1 MTSFLFNNQSTRLLG
16 AALILL
22 GTTALPSEATTLTGF
37 TTTGNMMA
45 GMRVT
50 ASFVDGFSESV
61 TWQSTG
67 SISGGAFGSGW
78 SLTESDNSFDSP
90 WTFSNTNKGITSLV
104 IDAIPGN
111 SVFDN
116 VAKEEITSG
125 SADGWGFETLAGQ
138 SPNSSIYSD
147 PIDISRGD
155 LFGKLSLYW
164 NSGFTG
170 TMKFRAD
177 TDTGSSKDPVKPRDP
192 VARDTPPTVDF
203 SLDTIYEGQSASTTL
218 FATQP
223 GENAIAFFLN
233 GDNLGTDFQRSG
245 TRSSPITDLGFFDD
259 NGEYTYTA
267 LARDE
272 NGRYSTPATKTLTV
286 LNLPPALASLD
297 IPTIYE
303 GQSAS
308 AFMTATDPGADAIS
322 FFLNDND
329 VGTDPSTS
337 GTRSIT
343 ADLGV
348 FADNTLVPYTG
359 YALDKDGAWSDPVDG
374 TLRVLN
380 LPPTL
385 NRFRLSSNVISQGE
399 SVSALLAS
407 TDPGADSINFLI
419 NGKRVGTNPNTSGIR
434 RLSTDLGT
442 FTDVGTYTFGA
453 VARDKDRAF
462 SNRLFRTV
470 TVVNVAPTITS
481 ITDSLMLT
489 VGDLFDFTADA
500 TDPGINDLLTYNW
513 DLNGDGI
520 FDDFTGSSGQWSFAD
535 PGIHQVGLEVSDGND
550 GYNYAYFTVE
560 TNLGETPADPD
571 PNPGSAC
578 GAF

>member
-67 SISGGAFGSGW
+67 SSSGGAFGSGW

-245 TRSSPITDLGFFDD
+245 TRSSPITDL
-259 NGEYTYTA
+259 
-267 LARDE
+267 
-272 NGRYSTPATKTLTV
+272 
-286 LNLPPALASLD
+286 
-297 IPTIYE
+297 
-303 GQSAS
+303 
-308 AFMTATDPGADAIS
+308 
-322 FFLNDND
+322 
-329 VGTDPSTS
+329 
-337 GTRSIT
+337 
-343 ADLGV
+343 
-348 FADNTLVPYTG
+348 
-359 YALDKDGAWSDPVDG
+359 
-374 TLRVLN
+374 
-380 LPPTL
+380 
-385 NRFRLSSNVISQGE
+385 
-399 SVSALLAS
+399 
-407 TDPGADSINFLI
+407 
-419 NGKRVGTNPNTSGIR
+419 
-434 RLSTDLGT
+434 
-442 FTDVGTYTFGA
+442 
-453 VARDKDRAF
+453 
-462 SNRLFRTV
+462 
-470 TVVNVAPTITS
+470 
-481 ITDSLMLT
+481 
-489 VGDLFDFTADA
+489 
-500 TDPGINDLLTYNW
+500 
-513 DLNGDGI
+513 
-520 FDDFTGSSGQWSFAD
+520 
-535 PGIHQVGLEVSDGND
+535 
-550 GYNYAYFTVE
+550 
-560 TNLGETPADPD
+560 
-571 PNPGSAC
+571 
-578 GAF
+578 

>member
-1 MTSFLFNNQSTRLLG
+1 
-16 AALILL
+16 
-22 GTTALPSEATTLTGF
+22 
-37 TTTGNMMA
+37 MMA

-67 SISGGAFGSGW
+67 SNSGGAFGSGW
-78 SLTESDNSFDSP
+78 SLTESDNSFDLP
-90 WTFSNTNKGITSLV
+90 WTFSNTNQGITSLV

-116 VAKEEITSG
+116 VAKDEITSG

-138 SPNSSIYSD
+138 SPNSFIYSD

-164 NSGFTG
+164 TSGFTG

-177 TDTGSSKDPVKPRDP
+177 TDTGSSKDPVKPKDP

-203 SLDTIYEGQSASTTL
+203 SLDTIYEGESTSTTL

-233 GDNLGTDFQRSG
+233 GSNLGTDFRRSG
-245 TRSSPITDLGFFDD
+245 TRSSPSKDLGFFDD

-329 VGTDPSTS
+329 VGTDPSTE

-348 FADNTLVPYTG
+348 FADNTRVRYTG
-359 YALDKDGAWSDPVDG
+359 YALDKDGAWSDPVNG

-385 NRFRLSSNVISQGE
+385 NRFRLSSNAIYQGE

-419 NGKRVGTNPNTSGIR
+419 NGKRVGTNPNTSGVR

-442 FTDVGTYTFGA
+442 FTDVGTYTFEA
-453 VARDKDRAF
+453 VSRDKDRAF
-462 SNRLFRTV
+462 SNQLFRTL
-470 TVVNVAPTITS
+470 TVLNVAPEITS
-481 ITDSLMLT
+481 ITDDLTLT

-520 FDDFTGSSGQWSFAD
+520 FDDFTGSSGQWAFAD
-535 PGIHQVGLEVSDGND
+535 PGSHQVGLEVSDGNG
-550 GYNYAYFTVE
+550 GYNYAYFKVE
-560 TNLGETPADPD
+560 INLGETPPDPK

>member
-22 GTTALPSEATTLTGF
+22 GTTALPSQATTLTGF

-67 SISGGAFGSGW
+67 SNSGGAFGSGW
-78 SLTESDNSFDSP
+78 SLTESDNSFDLP
-90 WTFSNTNKGITSLV
+90 WTFSNTNQGITSLV

-116 VAKEEITSG
+116 VAKDEITSG

-138 SPNSSIYSD
+138 SPNSFIYSD

-164 NSGFTG
+164 TSGFTG

-177 TDTGSSKDPVKPRDP
+177 TDTGSSKDPVKPKDP

-203 SLDTIYEGQSASTTL
+203 SLDTIYEGESTSTTL

-233 GDNLGTDFQRSG
+233 GSNLGTDFRRSG
-245 TRSSPITDLGFFDD
+245 TRSSPSKDLGFFDD

-329 VGTDPSTS
+329 VGTDPSTE

-348 FADNTLVPYTG
+348 FADNTRVRYTG
-359 YALDKDGAWSDPVDG
+359 YALDKDGAWSDPVNG

-385 NRFRLSSNVISQGE
+385 NRFRLSSNAIYQGE

-419 NGKRVGTNPNTSGIR
+419 NGKRVGTNPNTSGVR

-442 FTDVGTYTFGA
+442 FTDVGTYTFEA
-453 VARDKDRAF
+453 VSRDKDRAF
-462 SNRLFRTV
+462 SNQLFRTL
-470 TVVNVAPTITS
+470 TVLNVAPEITS
-481 ITDSLMLT
+481 ITDDLTLT

-520 FDDFTGSSGQWSFAD
+520 FDDFTGSSGQWAFAD
-535 PGIHQVGLEVSDGND
+535 PGSHQVGLEVSDGNG
-550 GYNYAYFTVE
+550 GYNYAYFKVE
-560 TNLGETPADPD
+560 INLGETPPDPK

>member
-22 GTTALPSEATTLTGF
+22 GTTALPSQATTLTGF

-67 SISGGAFGSGW
+67 SNSGGAFGSGW
-78 SLTESDNSFDSP
+78 SLTESDNSFDLP
-90 WTFSNTNKGITSLV
+90 WTFSNTNQGITSLV

-116 VAKEEITSG
+116 VAKDEITSG

-138 SPNSSIYSD
+138 SPNSFIYSD

-164 NSGFTG
+164 TSGFTG

-177 TDTGSSKDPVKPRDP
+177 TDTGSSKDPVKPKDP

-203 SLDTIYEGQSASTTL
+203 SLDTIYEGESTSTTL

-233 GDNLGTDFQRSG
+233 GENLGTNFQRSG
-245 TRSSPITDLGFFDD
+245 TRSSPSKDLGFFDD

-329 VGTDPSTS
+329 VGTDPSTE

-348 FADNTLVPYTG
+348 FADNTRVRYTG
-359 YALDKDGAWSDPVDG
+359 YALDKDGAWSDPVNG

-385 NRFRLSSNVISQGE
+385 NRFRLSSNAIYQGE

-419 NGKRVGTNPNTSGIR
+419 NGKRVGTNPNTSGVR

-442 FTDVGTYTFGA
+442 FTDVGTYTFEA
-453 VARDKDRAF
+453 VSRDKDRAF
-462 SNRLFRTV
+462 SNQLFRTL
-470 TVVNVAPTITS
+470 TVLNVAPEITS
-481 ITDSLMLT
+481 ITDDLTLT

-520 FDDFTGSSGQWSFAD
+520 FDDFTGSSGQWAFAD
-535 PGIHQVGLEVSDGND
+535 PGSHQVGLEVSDGNG
-550 GYNYAYFTVE
+550 GYNYAYFKVE
-560 TNLGETPADPD
+560 INLGETPPDPE